1 MRSIKSVEEIE
12 FGNIGESEEQGRRK
26 RYARDQDHRNKG
38 RRKNARAIIEVGDVG
53 PWNCVRLID
62 ERSGNSCFG
71 FDFPTN
77 LGGAGFA
84 VIDDDLAESPQ
95 RVRIQLK
102 KRGAAF
108 RGSKK
113 DQVWLVKVLLKRVP
127 PEPGMLAMKPGW
139 RDQGFVLGRQLI
151 GKAKKQYRWRSNSRH
166 PDLGGRH
173 GSVRAWHRDVG
184 RAALR
189 SSYLTFCIFAQLG
202 GVLPGYFRMHMKTS
216 PRLKPLLPETA
227 VYNLSGPSSSGKSA
241 SIKAASGLSGPPDLI
256 TKWDFSRRGLEESAE
271 SRNDLLLLLDDTEN
285 HVESSTSL
293 KTALRWANQIIPS
306 GRSKSIA
313 KMAAEAGLPDLTWS
327 TFGLTSSPKP
337 LDVIAEEI
345 GWKRSKG
352 EQARFIDI
360 PVPPVSKAGIFD
372 QLTGTRAYR
381 IEQGKRWIARLE
393 RGTAQNY
400 GVILPEFIAFLLA
413 ADRTGRILELT
424 ERFVRR
430 FAARGDGWDQRFARK
445 FGVDYAAGRLAVEA
459 GILPWPESW
468 PMKAVSRCYR
478 RALRAIRKDEEI
490 VTKTVALFAAGVGDP
505 QQFVAAKPSGT
516 RRIRFGED
524 TLGVRT
530 HYRGQEVCAVRDETL
545 RHRAG
550 STKGAKAV
558 VRHFKA
564 KGLLKGGHGHAR
576 TSQLP
581 LKIRID
587 GKNIDKPRF
596 WLIDADGLRQLAAH
610 SSKPLSRR

>member
-1 MRSIKSVEEIE
+1 MRSIKSE
-12 FGNIGESEEQGRRK
+12 RR
-26 RYARDQDHRNKG
+26 ARDKSRRNKG
-38 RRKNARAIIEVGDVG
+38 RRKNALAIIETGDAG
-53 PWNCVRLID
+53 GWKCVRLID
-62 ERSGNSCFG
+62 ERTGNSCFG

-77 LGGAGFA
+77 LGGFGFA
-84 VIDDDLAESPQ
+84 VVDDDLAESPQ
-95 RVRIQLK
+95 RVRVQLK

-108 RGSKK
+108 RGNKI
-113 DQVWLVKVLLKRVP
+113 DQVQLVQDLLKRVR
-127 PEPGMLAMKPGW
+127 PEPRILAMKPGW
-139 RDQGFVLGRQLI
+139 RDQGFVLGRHLI
-151 GKAKKQYRWRSNSRH
+151 GKAKAQYRWRSNSRH
-166 PDLGGRH
+166 PDLGDRH
-173 GSVRAWHRDVG
+173 GSVKAWHRDVG

-189 SSYLTFCIFAQLG
+189 SSYLTFCIFAQLSA
-202 GVLPGYFRMHMKTS
+202 VLPGYFRMHMKTS
-216 PRLKPLLPETA
+216 PGLKPLLPETA

-241 SIKAASGLSGPPDLI
+241 SIKAAAGLSGPPDLI

-271 SRNDLLLLLDDTEN
+271 SRNDLLLPLDDTEN
-285 HVESSTSL
+285 HVEVGTSL
-293 KTALRWANQIIPS
+293 KTALRWTNQIIPS

-327 TFGLTSSPKP
+327 TFGLTSSPKF

-360 PVPPVSKAGIFD
+360 PVPSVSKAGIFD
-372 QLTGTRAYR
+372 RLTGTRAER
-381 IEQGKRWIARLE
+381 IEQGKRWIARVE

-400 GVILPEFIAFLLA
+400 GLILPEFIEFLLA
-413 ADRTGRILELT
+413 ADRTGLILELT

-430 FAARGDGWDQRFARK
+430 FAAQGDGWDQRFARK
-445 FGVDYAAGRLAVEA
+445 FGVTYAAGRLAVEA
-459 GILPWPESW
+459 GILPWPKNW

-490 VTKTVALFAAGVGDP
+490 VTKTTALFAAAIDDP

-516 RRIRFGED
+516 RRIRFCEH

-530 HYRGQEVCAVRDETL
+530 RYRGQDVCAVRDETL

-550 STKGAKAV
+550 STEGAKAV
-558 VRHFKA
+558 VRHFTA

-581 LKIRID
+581 LKIRVD
-587 GKNIDKPRF
+587 GKNIEKPRF

-610 SSKPLSRR
+610 HPSKPRSRGVNGTPRYAFPG